1 MANSTNFSLRIDPEL
16 KKEAF
21 QVIESY
27 GFTPSQVMKLFLYQ
41 IANTRIIP
49 LDLRYRKEEEFN
61 EETKKSLIE
70 AREEFYSGKTDRY
83 SVKSVEELMQIME
96 KIANE

>member
-27 GFTPSQVMKLFLYQ
+27 GFTPSQVMKLFLHQ

-49 LDLRYRKEEEFN
+49 LDLRYKEHIPNETTRQAIEEGRRGIGD
-61 EETKKSLIE
+61 T
-70 AREEFYSGKTDRY
+70 Y
-83 SVKSVEELMQIME
+83 SVNSVEELMQIME